1 MKMNIKY
8 ASMFSGIGGFE
19 FGIQKATPIAECVFS
34 CESDKYARAIYRK
47 QFKTVTSN
55 DIRTVKG
62 SDIQGIDLICAGF
75 PCQDVSIAGER
86 CGLQGERS
94 GLVFELIRI
103 IRESKP
109 KHILLENVKGL
120 LSSNAGWD
128 FARILIELEN
138 IGYCIEWNVIN
149 SKNFGVPQ
157 HRERVYIIGHLGG
170 FSGRKVFPIRQSE
183 PENHIRIEEKRFI
196 DLQLEG
202 SQLTNI
208 SRTIQARYYKGYSA
222 RYGENSGVL
231 VNGMSPE
238 PIVCALR
245 QLYRNG
251 RLYHNDGYANTVQT
265 SGREDGI
272 LLNNR
277 IRRLTPLEIERLQGF
292 PDNFTSNGINDND
305 KNIIISDTQRYK
317 CLGNAVT
324 TNVITAIIQNLYE
337 IK

>member
-1 MKMNIKY
+1 MNIKY

-19 FGIQKATPIAECVFS
+19 FGIQKAIPTAECFFS
-34 CESDKYARAIYRK
+34 CEADKYARAIYRK
-47 QFKTVTSN
+47 QFKTVTSD
-55 DIRTVKG
+55 DIRTVRG

-109 KHILLENVKGL
+109 EHILLENVKGL
-120 LSSNAGWD
+120 LSSNSGWD

-138 IGYCIEWNVIN
+138 IGYCIEWDVLN

-157 HRERVYIIGHLGG
+157 HRERVYIIGHLRG
-170 FSGRKVFPIRQSE
+170 SSRRKVFPIRQSHT
-183 PENHIRIEEKRFI
+183 ENHIWNEEKRFI

-202 SQLTNI
+202 SQLTDVT
-208 SRTIQARYYKGYSA
+208 RTIQARYYKGYSA

-231 VNGMSPE
+231 VNG
-238 PIVCALR
+238 
-245 QLYRNG
+245 
-251 RLYHNDGYANTVQT
+251 
-265 SGREDGI
+265 
-272 LLNNR
+272 R

-292 PDNFTSNGINDND
+292 PDNFTLNGINENG
-305 KNIIISDTQRYK
+305 KNINISDTQRYK

-324 TNVITAIIQNLYE
+324 TNVIAAIISNLYD

>member
-1 MKMNIKY
+1 MTIEY
-8 ASMFSGIGGFE
+8 ASLFSGIGGFE
-19 FGIQKATPIAECVFS
+19 YGIQKAIPTAECVFS
-34 CESDKYARAIYRK
+34 CEADKYARAIYRK

-55 DIRTVKG
+55 DIRTVRG

-75 PCQDVSIAGER
+75 PCQDVSVAGER

-128 FARILIELEN
+128 FARILIELES
-138 IGYCIEWNVIN
+138 IGYWVEWDVLN
-149 SKNFGVPQ
+149 SKNYNVPQ
-157 HRERVYIIGHLGG
+157 HRERVFIIGHLGG
-170 FSGRKVFPIRQSE
+170 FGGRKVFPIRQSHT
-183 PENHIRIEEKRFI
+183 ENHIRNEEKRFI

-202 SQLTNI
+202 SQLTDI
-208 SRTIQARYYKGYSA
+208 TRTIQARYYKGYSA

-231 VNGMSPE
+231 VNG
-238 PIVCALR
+238 
-245 QLYRNG
+245 
-251 RLYHNDGYANTVQT
+251 
-265 SGREDGI
+265 
-272 LLNNR
+272 R

-292 PDNFTSNGINDND
+292 PDNFTTRGENNDGKIIN
-305 KNIIISDTQRYK
+305 ISDTQRYK

-324 TNVITAIIQNLYE
+324 TNVITAIISKMYN
-337 IK
+337 IN